1 MAVGEYGI
9 TLDDARRDYHRFVN
23 LRRLIKFIA
32 LLLFCIFAVWMV
44 WYLNIPLERLSGM
57 FGRIG
62 TMVFNRMMPP
72 DFDYALTENVF
83 NSILETI
90 EMSFLGTVYGVLLA
104 VPVAWFGAWNVTPSR
119 TICYPLGRAILVLSR
134 AIPPIIWA
142 MILVVI
148 LGFGP
153 MAGTIT
159 LVLLTLSFAGK
170 LMSEQVEAIDMG
182 PVEAIR
188 ATGAGE
194 IKTFVYAVLP
204 QVKAAWIGI
213 IIYNWDSTFRAST
226 ILGFVGAGGL
236 GLYIRSTTQLL
247 DYERTMGI
255 ILVVIV
261 LVIASEILSHFARRR
276 IR

>member
-1 MAVGEYGI
+1 MAIGEHGI
-9 TLDDARRDYHRFVN
+9 TVDDARRDYRRFVN
-23 LRRLIKFIA
+23 LGRLIKFIA
-32 LLLFCIFAVWMV
+32 LLLVCIFAVWTT
-44 WYLNIPLERLSGM
+44 WYMNMPLERLSGM

-83 NSILETI
+83 HSILETI

-119 TICYPLGRAILVLSR
+119 TICYPLGRAVLVLSR

-182 PVEAIR
+182 PVDAIR

-204 QVKAAWIGI
+204 QVKAAWMGI

-261 LVIASEILSHFARRR
+261 LVIASEILSHFVRRR

>member
-1 MAVGEYGI
+1 MAIGEHEI
-9 TLDDARRDYHRFVN
+9 SLDEARRDYRRFIN
-23 LRRLIKFIA
+23 IRRLIKFIV
-32 LLLFCIFAVWMV
+32 LLLFCTIATWTV

-62 TMVFNRMMPP
+62 NMVFNRMMPP
-72 DFDYALTENVF
+72 DLDYALTGNVF
-83 NSILETI
+83 RSVLETI

-104 VPVAWFGAWNVTPSR
+104 VPVAWFAAWNVTPSR
-119 TICYPLGRAILVLSR
+119 SLCYPLGRAILVLSR

-170 LMSEQVEAIDMG
+170 LMSEQVEAINMG

-194 IKTFVYAVLP
+194 IKVFVYAVLP
-204 QVKAAWIGI
+204 QVRSAWIGI
-213 IIYNWDSTFRAST
+213 MIYNWDSTFRAST

-261 LVIASEILSHFARRR
+261 LVVASETVSHFWRRR
-276 IR
+276 IA

>member
-1 MAVGEYGI
+1 MAVGEHGI
-9 TLDDARRDYHRFVN
+9 TVDDARRDYRRFVN
-23 LRRLIKFIA
+23 LGRLIKFIA
-32 LLLFCIFAVWMV
+32 LLLFCIFAVWTV
-44 WYLNIPLERLSGM
+44 WYMNMPLERLSGM

-72 DFDYALTENVF
+72 DLDYAMTGNVF
-83 NSILETI
+83 YSILETI

-119 TICYPLGRAILVLSR
+119 TICYPLGRAALVLSR

-213 IIYNWDSTFRAST
+213 IIYNWDSSFRAST

-236 GLYIRSTTQLL
+236 GLYLRSTTQLL
-247 DYERTMGI
+247 DYERAMGI
-255 ILVVIV
+255 ILVVIA

>member
-1 MAVGEYGI
+1 MAVGKYGI
-9 TLDDARRDYHRFVN
+9 TVDDARRDYRRFVN
-23 LRRLIKFIA
+23 LGRLIKFIA
-32 LLLFCIFAVWMV
+32 LLLFCIFAVWTA
-44 WYLNIPLERLSGM
+44 WYMNMPLERLSGM

-72 DFDYALTENVF
+72 DLDYALTGNVF
-83 NSILETI
+83 YSILETI

-236 GLYIRSTTQLL
+236 GLYLRSTTQLL
-247 DYERTMGI
+247 DYERAMGI
-255 ILVVIV
+255 ILVVIA

>member
-9 TLDDARRDYHRFVN
+9 TVDDARRDYRRFVN

-32 LLLFCIFAVWMV
+32 LLLFCIFAVWTV
-44 WYLNIPLERLSGM
+44 WYMNMPLERLSGM

-72 DFDYALTENVF
+72 DLDYALTGNVF
-83 NSILETI
+83 YSILETI

-194 IKTFVYAVLP
+194 IKTFVYSVLP

-261 LVIASEILSHFARRR
+261 LVIASEILSHFARQR

>member
-9 TLDDARRDYHRFVN
+9 TLDDARRDYRRFVN

>member
-9 TLDDARRDYHRFVN
+9 TLDDARRDYRRFVN

-62 TMVFNRMMPP
+62 NMVFNRMMPP
-72 DFDYALTENVF
+72 DFGYALTENVF
-83 NSILETI
+83 HSILETI

-119 TICYPLGRAILVLSR
+119 TICYPLGRAVLVLSR

>member
-9 TLDDARRDYHRFVN
+9 TLDDARRDYRRFVHM
-23 LRRLIKFIA
+23 RRLFKFIA
-32 LLLFCIFAVWMV
+32 LLLFCTFAVWTV
-44 WYLNIPLERLSGM
+44 WYMNIPLERLSGM

-62 TMVFNRMMPP
+62 NMVFNRMMPP
-72 DFDYALTENVF
+72 DFNYAMTGNVF
-83 NSILETI
+83 DSILETI

-119 TICYPLGRAILVLSR
+119 TFCYPLGRAILVLSR

>member
-1 MAVGEYGI
+1 MVVGEYGI
-9 TLDDARRDYHRFVN
+9 TLDNARRDYRRFVN

-62 TMVFNRMMPP
+62 NMVFNRMMPP

-83 NSILETI
+83 QSILETI

-194 IKTFVYAVLP
+194 IKTFVYGILP

>member
-1 MAVGEYGI
+1 MAVGEHGI
-9 TLDDARRDYHRFVN
+9 TVDDARRDYRRFVN
-23 LRRLIKFIA
+23 LGRLIKFIA
-32 LLLFCIFAVWMV
+32 LLLFCVFAVWTV
-44 WYLNIPLERLSGM
+44 WYLNMPLERLSGM

-62 TMVFNRMMPP
+62 VMVFNRMMPP
-72 DFDYALTENVF
+72 DLDYALTGNVF
-83 NSILETI
+83 YSILETI

-119 TICYPLGRAILVLSR
+119 AICYPLGRAALVLSR

-236 GLYIRSTTQLL
+236 GLYLRSTTQLL
-247 DYERTMGI
+247 DYERAMGI

>member
-1 MAVGEYGI
+1 MVVGEYGI
-9 TLDDARRDYHRFVN
+9 TLDNARRDYRRFVN

-72 DFDYALTENVF
+72 DLDYALTGNVF
-83 NSILETI
+83 YSILETI

>member
-1 MAVGEYGI
+1 MAIGEHGI
-9 TLDDARRDYHRFVN
+9 TVDDARRDYRRFVN
-23 LRRLIKFIA
+23 LGRLIKFIA
-32 LLLFCIFAVWMV
+32 LLLVCIFAVWTA
-44 WYLNIPLERLSGM
+44 WYMNMPLERLSGM

-62 TMVFNRMMPP
+62 TMVFHRMMPP
-72 DFDYALTENVF
+72 DLDYALTGNVF
-83 NSILETI
+83 YSIFETI

-194 IKTFVYAVLP
+194 VKIFVYAVLP
-204 QVKAAWIGI
+204 QVKPAWIGI

-261 LVIASEILSHFARRR
+261 LVVASEILSHFARRR

>member
-1 MAVGEYGI
+1 MAVGEHGI
-9 TLDDARRDYHRFVN
+9 TVDDARRDYRRFVN
-23 LRRLIKFIA
+23 LGRLIKFIA
-32 LLLFCIFAVWMV
+32 LLLFCIFAVWTV
-44 WYLNIPLERLSGM
+44 WYMNMPLERLSGM

-72 DFDYALTENVF
+72 DLDYALTGNVF
-83 NSILETI
+83 YSILETI

-119 TICYPLGRAILVLSR
+119 TICYPLGRAALVLSR

-213 IIYNWDSTFRAST
+213 IIYNWDSSFRAST

-236 GLYIRSTTQLL
+236 GLYLRSTTQLL
-247 DYERTMGI
+247 DYERAMGI
-255 ILVVIV
+255 ILVVIA

>member
-1 MAVGEYGI
+1 MAVGEHGI
-9 TLDDARRDYHRFVN
+9 TVDDARRDYRRFVN
-23 LRRLIKFIA
+23 LGRLIKFIA
-32 LLLFCIFAVWMV
+32 LLLFCIFGVWTV
-44 WYLNIPLERLSGM
+44 WYMNMPLERLSGM

-72 DFDYALTENVF
+72 DLDYAMTGNVF
-83 NSILETI
+83 YSILETI

-119 TICYPLGRAILVLSR
+119 TICYPLGRAALVLSR

-213 IIYNWDSTFRAST
+213 IIYNWDSSFRAST

-236 GLYIRSTTQLL
+236 GLYLRSTTQLL
-247 DYERTMGI
+247 DYERAMGI
-255 ILVVIV
+255 ILVVIA

>member
-1 MAVGEYGI
+1 
-9 TLDDARRDYHRFVN
+9 
-23 LRRLIKFIA
+23 
-32 LLLFCIFAVWMV
+32 
-44 WYLNIPLERLSGM
+44 
-57 FGRIG
+57 
-62 TMVFNRMMPP
+62 
-72 DFDYALTENVF
+72 
-83 NSILETI
+83 
-90 EMSFLGTVYGVLLA
+90 
-104 VPVAWFGAWNVTPSR
+104 
-119 TICYPLGRAILVLSR
+119 
-134 AIPPIIWA
+134 
-142 MILVVI
+142 
-148 LGFGP
+148 
-153 MAGTIT
+153 
-159 LVLLTLSFAGK
+159 
-170 LMSEQVEAIDMG
+170 MG

-236 GLYIRSTTQLL
+236 GLYLRSTTQLL
-247 DYERTMGI
+247 DYERAMGI

>member
-1 MAVGEYGI
+1 MAVGEHGI
-9 TLDDARRDYHRFVN
+9 TVDDARRDYRRFVN
-23 LRRLIKFIA
+23 LGRLIKFIA
-32 LLLFCIFAVWMV
+32 LLLFCIFAVWTA
-44 WYLNIPLERLSGM
+44 WYMNMPLERLSGM

-72 DFDYALTENVF
+72 DLDYALTGNVF
-83 NSILETI
+83 YSILETI

-119 TICYPLGRAILVLSR
+119 TICYPLGRAALVLSR

-213 IIYNWDSTFRAST
+213 IIYNWDSSFRAST

-236 GLYIRSTTQLL
+236 GLYLRSTTQLL
-247 DYERTMGI
+247 DYERAMGI

>member
-1 MAVGEYGI
+1 MAVGEHGI
-9 TLDDARRDYHRFVN
+9 TVDDARRDYRRFVN
-23 LRRLIKFIA
+23 LGRLIKFIA
-32 LLLFCIFAVWMV
+32 LLLFCIFAVWTV
-44 WYLNIPLERLSGM
+44 WYMNMPLERLSGM

-62 TMVFNRMMPP
+62 TMVFDRMMPP
-72 DFDYALTENVF
+72 DLDYALTGNVF
-83 NSILETI
+83 YSILETI

-119 TICYPLGRAILVLSR
+119 TICYPFGRAALVLSR

-213 IIYNWDSTFRAST
+213 IIYNWDSSFRAST

-236 GLYIRSTTQLL
+236 GLYLRSTTQLL
-247 DYERTMGI
+247 DYERAMGI
-255 ILVVIV
+255 ILVVIA

>member
-1 MAVGEYGI
+1 MAVGKYGI
-9 TLDDARRDYHRFVN
+9 TVDDARRDYRRFVN

-32 LLLFCIFAVWMV
+32 LLLFCIFAVWTV
-44 WYLNIPLERLSGM
+44 WYMNMPLERLSGM

-236 GLYIRSTTQLL
+236 GLYIRSTTQVL

>member
-1 MAVGEYGI
+1 MAVGKYGI
-9 TLDDARRDYHRFVN
+9 TVDDARRDYRRFVN
-23 LRRLIKFIA
+23 LGRLIKFIA
-32 LLLFCIFAVWMV
+32 LLLFCIFAVWTV
-44 WYLNIPLERLSGM
+44 WYMNMPLERLSGM

-72 DFDYALTENVF
+72 DLDYALTGNVF
-83 NSILETI
+83 YSILETI

-119 TICYPLGRAILVLSR
+119 TICYPLGRAALVLSR

-236 GLYIRSTTQLL
+236 GLYLRSTTQLL
-247 DYERTMGI
+247 DYERAMGI

>member
-9 TLDDARRDYHRFVN
+9 TVDDARRDYRRFVN

-32 LLLFCIFAVWMV
+32 LLLFCIFAVWTA
-44 WYLNIPLERLSGM
+44 WYMNMPLERLSGM

-72 DFDYALTENVF
+72 DLDYALTGNVF
-83 NSILETI
+83 YSILETI

-148 LGFGP
+148 LGFGS

-236 GLYIRSTTQLL
+236 GLYIRSTTQVL

>member
-1 MAVGEYGI
+1 MINGQTALTEAHAGYW
-9 TLDDARRDYHRFVN
+9 RFVQ
-23 LRRLIKFIA
+23 LRRLLRYA
-32 LLLFCIFAVWMV
+32 LTLLFATYAYWTI
-44 WYLNIPLERLSGM
+44 WYLNIPVERIWGM
-57 FGRIG
+57 PGRVGAMIAG
-62 TMVFNRMMPP
+62 RMMPP
-72 DFDYALTENVF
+72 DFEYALTGNVF
-83 NSILETI
+83 LSILETI
-90 EMSFLGTVYGVLLA
+90 EMSLLGTVFGVAIA
-104 VPVAWFGAWNVTPSR
+104 VPVSWCAAWNVTPSR
-119 TICYPLGRAILVLSR
+119 AFWYPLGRAILVFSR
-134 AIPPIIWA
+134 AIPAIIWA

-159 LVLLTLSFAGK
+159 LILLTLSFAGK

-261 LVIASEILSHFARRR
+261 LVVASEILSHFARQR

>member
-9 TLDDARRDYHRFVN
+9 TLDDARRDYRRFVN

-44 WYLNIPLERLSGM
+44 WYLNIPLARLSGM

-72 DFDYALTENVF
+72 DFDYAMTENVF
-83 NSILETI
+83 HSILETI

-104 VPVAWFGAWNVTPSR
+104 VPVAWFGAWTVTPSR

>member
-9 TLDDARRDYHRFVN
+9 TVDDARRDYRRFVN

-32 LLLFCIFAVWMV
+32 LLLFCIFAVWTV
-44 WYLNIPLERLSGM
+44 WYMNMPLERLSGM

-72 DFDYALTENVF
+72 DLDYALTGNVF
-83 NSILETI
+83 YSILETI

-104 VPVAWFGAWNVTPSR
+104 VPVAWFGAWNVPPSR

-236 GLYIRSTTQLL
+236 GLYIRSTTQVL

>member
-1 MAVGEYGI
+1 MAIGEYGI
-9 TLDDARRDYHRFVN
+9 TVDDARRDYRRFVN
-23 LRRLIKFIA
+23 LGRLIKFIA
-32 LLLFCIFAVWMV
+32 LLLFCIFAVWTA
-44 WYLNIPLERLSGM
+44 WYMNMPLERLSGM

-72 DFDYALTENVF
+72 DLDYALTGNVF
-83 NSILETI
+83 YSIFETI
-90 EMSFLGTVYGVLLA
+90 EMSFLGTVFGVLLA

-182 PVEAIR
+182 PVDAIR

-204 QVKAAWIGI
+204 QVKAAWMGI

-261 LVIASEILSHFARRR
+261 LVIASEILSHFVRRR

>member
-1 MAVGEYGI
+1 MAVGEHGI
-9 TLDDARRDYHRFVN
+9 TVDDARRDYRRFVN
-23 LRRLIKFIA
+23 LGRLIKFIA
-32 LLLFCIFAVWMV
+32 LLLFCIFAVWTV
-44 WYLNIPLERLSGM
+44 WYMNMPLERLSGM

-62 TMVFNRMMPP
+62 NMVFNRMMPP
-72 DFDYALTENVF
+72 DLDYALTGNVF
-83 NSILETI
+83 YSILETI

-119 TICYPLGRAILVLSR
+119 TICYPLGRAALVLSR

-213 IIYNWDSTFRAST
+213 IIYNWDSSFRAST

-236 GLYIRSTTQLL
+236 GLYLRSTTQLL
-247 DYERTMGI
+247 DYERAMGI

>member
-1 MAVGEYGI
+1 
-9 TLDDARRDYHRFVN
+9 
-23 LRRLIKFIA
+23 
-32 LLLFCIFAVWMV
+32 MV

-62 TMVFNRMMPP
+62 NMVFNRMMPP

-83 NSILETI
+83 HSILETI

-119 TICYPLGRAILVLSR
+119 TICYPLGRAVLVLSR

-170 LMSEQVEAIDMG
+170 LMSEQVEALDMG

-194 IKTFVYAVLP
+194 SKTFVYAVLP

>member
-1 MAVGEYGI
+1 MAVGEHGI
-9 TLDDARRDYHRFVN
+9 TVDDARRDYRRFVN
-23 LRRLIKFIA
+23 VGRLIKFIA
-32 LLLFCIFAVWMV
+32 LLLFCIFAVWTV
-44 WYLNIPLERLSGM
+44 WYMNMPLERLSGM

-72 DFDYALTENVF
+72 DLDYAMTGNVF
-83 NSILETI
+83 YSILETI

-119 TICYPLGRAILVLSR
+119 TICYPLGRAALVLSR

-236 GLYIRSTTQLL
+236 GLYLRSTTQLL
-247 DYERTMGI
+247 DYERAMGI

>member
-1 MAVGEYGI
+1 MAVGEHGI
-9 TLDDARRDYHRFVN
+9 TVDDARRDYRRFVN
-23 LRRLIKFIA
+23 LGRLIKFIA
-32 LLLFCIFAVWMV
+32 LLFFCIFAVWTA
-44 WYLNIPLERLSGM
+44 WYMNMPLERLSGM

-72 DFDYALTENVF
+72 DLDYAMTGNVF
-83 NSILETI
+83 YSILETI

-119 TICYPLGRAILVLSR
+119 TICYPLGRAALVLSR

-213 IIYNWDSTFRAST
+213 IIYNWDSSFRAST

-236 GLYIRSTTQLL
+236 GLYLRSTTQLL
-247 DYERTMGI
+247 DYERAMGI

>member
-1 MAVGEYGI
+1 MAVGEHGI
-9 TLDDARRDYHRFVN
+9 TVDDARRDYRRFVN
-23 LRRLIKFIA
+23 LGRLIKFIA
-32 LLLFCIFAVWMV
+32 LLLFCIFAVWTV
-44 WYLNIPLERLSGM
+44 WYMNMPLERLSGM

-72 DFDYALTENVF
+72 DLDYAMTGNVF
-83 NSILETI
+83 YSILETL

-119 TICYPLGRAILVLSR
+119 TICYPLGRAALVLSR

-213 IIYNWDSTFRAST
+213 IIYNWDSSFRAST

-236 GLYIRSTTQLL
+236 GLYLRSTTQLL
-247 DYERTMGI
+247 DYERAMGI
-255 ILVVIV
+255 ILVVIA

>member
-9 TLDDARRDYHRFVN
+9 TLDDARRDYRRFVN

-204 QVKAAWIGI
+204 QVKAAWTGI

>member
-1 MAVGEYGI
+1 MAVGEHGI
-9 TLDDARRDYHRFVN
+9 TVDDARRDYRRFVN
-23 LRRLIKFIA
+23 LGRLIKFIA
-32 LLLFCIFAVWMV
+32 LLLFCIFAVWTV
-44 WYLNIPLERLSGM
+44 WYMNMPLERLSGM

-72 DFDYALTENVF
+72 DLDYALTGNVF
-83 NSILETI
+83 YSILETI

-119 TICYPLGRAILVLSR
+119 TICYPLGRAALVLSR

-213 IIYNWDSTFRAST
+213 IIYNWDSSFRAST

-236 GLYIRSTTQLL
+236 GLYLRSTTQLL
-247 DYERTMGI
+247 DYERAMGI

>member
-1 MAVGEYGI
+1 MAVGEHGI
-9 TLDDARRDYHRFVN
+9 TVDDARRDYRRFVN
-23 LRRLIKFIA
+23 LGRLIKFIA
-32 LLLFCIFAVWMV
+32 LLLFCVFAVWTV
-44 WYLNIPLERLSGM
+44 WYMNMPLERLSGM

-72 DFDYALTENVF
+72 DLDYALTGNVF
-83 NSILETI
+83 YSILETI

-119 TICYPLGRAILVLSR
+119 TICYPLGRAALVLSR

-213 IIYNWDSTFRAST
+213 IIYNWDSSFRAST

-236 GLYIRSTTQLL
+236 GLYLRSTTQLL
-247 DYERTMGI
+247 DYERAMGI
-255 ILVVIV
+255 ILVVIA